1 MGELRAHSSGILHG
15 NHDGK
20 TMDTVMEE
28 NLAMA
33 RGIIDFHNEE
43 MVSR

>member
-1 MGELRAHSSGILHG
+1 MGELKAHSSGL
-15 NHDGK
+15 HDGK
-20 TMDTVMEE
+20 TVDTVMEE

>member
-1 MGELRAHSSGILHG
+1 MGELKAHSSGL
-15 NHDGK
+15 HDGK

-28 NLAMA
+28 NLAMV

-43 MVSR
+43 MVSK

>member
-1 MGELRAHSSGILHG
+1 MGELRAHSNGILHG

-28 NLAMA
+28 NLAMV
-33 RGIIDFHNEE
+33 RGIIDFRNEE

>member
-1 MGELRAHSSGILHG
+1 MGELKAHSSGL
-15 NHDGK
+15 HDGK

-28 NLAMA
+28 NLAMV